1 MRYSPESLLA
11 FLATVNTGSFS
22 AAARH
27 LQKSQ
32 STVSTAVANLEADLN
47 LTLFDRRGHQPVLTE
62 EGRKVLSHVKA
73 ILSASEALDE
83 LAIRLA
89 DKVEPR
95 LTFVLSDT
103 WQCRHYYPVL
113 QRFAGRFPDVEFECL
128 IAEDEDVVDL
138 LQSQRAHVGVLQA
151 QAHYPIDIAV
161 SRLQVKTEMAV
172 YVARTHPLAQQKQV
186 TQEQLATVRQ
196 LCLHTYSQRERPP
209 AEGAGWSTPSYL
221 MLLEM
226 AEQGFGWSILPR
238 WLVDEYAQNR
248 LVELPLS
255 GWPRQIEVDIA
266 WSRPSPP
273 GPAGLWLIDTLLEQR
288 E

>member
-11 FLATVNTGSFS
+11 FIATVNTGSFS

-32 STVSTAVANLEADLN
+32 STVSTAVANLEADLG
-47 LTLFDRRGHQPVLTE
+47 LTLFDRRGHQPALTD

-103 WQCRHYYPVL
+103 WQCRHYYPVM
-113 QRFAGRFPDVEFECL
+113 QRFAERFPDVEFECL

-161 SRLQVKTEMAV
+161 SRLQVKTEMAI
-172 YVARTHPLAQQKQV
+172 YVARSHPLAQHTPV
-186 TQEQLATVRQ
+186 MQEQLATARQ
-196 LCLHTYSQRERPP
+196 LCLHTYSQRERPQS
-209 AEGAGWSTPSYL
+209 EGATWSTPSYL

-238 WLVDEYAQNR
+238 WLVDEYARNR
-248 LVELPLS
+248 LIELALP

-266 WSRPSPP
+266 WSRPFPP

>member
-1 MRYSPESLLA
+1 M
-11 FLATVNTGSFS
+11 
-22 AAARH
+22 
-27 LQKSQ
+27 
-32 STVSTAVANLEADLN
+32 ANLEADLG
-47 LTLFDRRGHQPVLTE
+47 LQLFDRRGHQPVLTD

-73 ILSASEALDE
+73 ILAASEALDE
-83 LAIRLA
+83 LSIRLA

-103 WQCRHYYPVL
+103 WQCRYYHPIL
-113 QRFAGRFPDVEFECL
+113 QRFAVRFPDVEFECL

-172 YVARTHPLAQQKQV
+172 YVARTHPLAQQTQV

-196 LCLHTYSQRERPP
+196 LCLHTYSQRERPQTES
-209 AEGAGWSTPSYL
+209 ASWSTPSYL

-226 AEQGFGWSILPR
+226 AQQGFGWSTLPR
-238 WLVDEYAQNR
+238 WLVKEYAQNQ
-248 LVELPLS
+248 LVELSLP